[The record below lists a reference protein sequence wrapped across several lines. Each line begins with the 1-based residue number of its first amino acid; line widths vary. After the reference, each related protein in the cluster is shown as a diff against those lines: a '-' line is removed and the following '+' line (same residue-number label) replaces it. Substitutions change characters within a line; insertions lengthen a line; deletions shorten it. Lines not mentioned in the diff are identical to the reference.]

1 VDGPDGTIT
10 FYGKEVSKRVR
21 AATEAAEDKRKAEA
35 ASSPRPTG
43 RDQPFDALTVGAALQ
58 AAYDAGRTAPIPS
71 ITGYDGV
78 LVVSYPT
85 ELVRLV

>member
-43 RDQPFDALTVGAALQ
+43 RDQPFDALTVGAAL
-58 AAYDAGRTAPIPS
+58 
-71 ITGYDGV
+71 
-78 LVVSYPT
+78 
-85 ELVRLV
+85 